1 MIHSEILQEKDKTQ
15 TRLSEECTSIH
26 DYLVKSRIAAEK
38 AAESY
43 GFTLKY
49 AEEIHKIR
57 EEHFR
62 LILINCQ
69 FIADTRVKAITIR
82 GIW

>member
-1 MIHSEILQEKDKTQ
+1 MIRSEILQEKDKTQ

-26 DYLVKSRIAAEK
+26 DYLLKSHIAAKK

-49 AEEIHKIR
+49 AE
-57 EEHFR
+57 
-62 LILINCQ
+62 LPNLPSS
-69 FIADTRVKAITIR
+69 
-82 GIW
+82 

>member
-26 DYLVKSRIAAEK
+26 DYLVKSRIDAEK

-57 EEHFR
+57 EEH
-62 LILINCQ
+62 
-69 FIADTRVKAITIR
+69 TKAFNANTTAS
-82 GIW
+82 

>member
-57 EEHFR
+57 EEHGKA
-62 LILINCQ
+62 
-69 FIADTRVKAITIR
+69 IADLVGCENACVTHR
-82 GIW
+82 

>member
-57 EEHFR
+57 EEH
-62 LILINCQ
+62 
-69 FIADTRVKAITIR
+69 TKAFNANTTASQVGLSETLQIDSD
-82 GIW
+82 

>member
-57 EEHFR
+57 EEHTKAFNANTTASQVG
-62 LILINCQ
+62 LSETLQINS
-69 FIADTRVKAITIR
+69 D
-82 GIW
+82 

>member
-57 EEHFR
+57 EEH
-62 LILINCQ
+62 
-69 FIADTRVKAITIR
+69 TKAFNANTTASQVGLSETIQ
-82 GIW
+82 IDSD